1 MAPNRL
7 NVLSPP
13 TDPPAVATEAPE
25 PAGPDEWSVT
35 ALMLLPRPGVP
46 GTPDRLVI
54 LTNGPIEGRDQANE
68 AALMLLQK
76 PQVLHV
82 QIAPCE

>member
-1 MAPNRL
+1 MPTNRFA
-7 NVLSPP
+7 VLSPP

-25 PAGPDEWSVT
+25 PAADVWTVQ
-35 ALMLLPRPGVP
+35 ALTIVP
-46 GTPDRLVI
+46 FPDRLVI
-54 LTNGPIEGRDQANE
+54 LRNGPIEGRDQANE

-82 QIAPCE
+82 QIMPAE